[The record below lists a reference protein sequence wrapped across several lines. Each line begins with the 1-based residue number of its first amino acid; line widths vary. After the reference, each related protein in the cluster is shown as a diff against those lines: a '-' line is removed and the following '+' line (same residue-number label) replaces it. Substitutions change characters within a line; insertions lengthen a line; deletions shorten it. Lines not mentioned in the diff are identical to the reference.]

1 MQWAG
6 ILAKHEL
13 TETVVTTRQTL
24 VCMAAGRG
32 GWLDNW
38 RMALIVIPHT
48 AAAEELPTPRSG
60 RNFEAGLEVY
70 HAGFLLY
77 THESTRNRLKACTS
91 RHAIARYSSGFSATF
106 WSSPAERRYKRK
118 VAELYASA
126 QIAHAQRSV
135 EQQVDK
141 HGA

>member
-1 MQWAG
+1 MGRG
-6 ILAKHEL
+6 IAKHKL
-13 TETVVTTRQTL
+13 AETIVTTRPL
-24 VCMAAGRG
+24 YAGRRVVTS
-32 GWLDNW
+32 GWTIGEWYSLSV
-38 RMALIVIPHT
+38 RILLL

-106 WSSPAERRYKRK
+106 WSSPAERHYTRK
-118 VAELYASA
+118 VAELYYSA
-126 QIAHAQRSV
+126 HIAHAQSSA
-135 EQQVDK
+135 EQQVDN